1 LVSSL
6 QPELSDVQLRTL
18 LQTVDRHFAHYHDQ
32 DPLAMVLTGT
42 ERSQSEFAT
51 LTSHRGVIIGKA
63 EGDHSTTSLRDLG
76 SIVWPIVKGVMAS
89 PGEKVAR
96 QLEAATHA
104 RNIAFGIEAVG
115 QSVDSGLGTTLLVE
129 NDYQVKPD
137 NSSSLIDD
145 CDNLVDIVIEK
156 VLALGGNVMF
166 VEDGSLAN
174 FQRIALI
181 LRV

>member
-1 LVSSL
+1 V
-6 QPELSDVQLRTL
+6 
-18 LQTVDRHFAHYHDQ
+18 
-32 DPLAMVLTGT
+32 
-42 ERSQSEFAT
+42 
-51 LTSHRGVIIGKA
+51 
-63 EGDHSTTSLRDLG
+63 
-76 SIVWPIVKGVMAS
+76 
-89 PGEKVAR
+89 
-96 QLEAATHA
+96 
-104 RNIAFGIEAVG
+104 
-115 QSVDSGLGTTLLVE
+115 VE
-129 NDYQVKPD
+129 DGYRVKPD